1 MAELIYPNVAGNYQQ
16 GLGYGRQLRA
26 QDMAQQ
32 NQSRLS
38 ELAARAY
45 GASPDERGSLIQQ
58 AIGVDPQAGFAL
70 NEQLSG
76 QDKARSSELLRK
88 ARLLESAPEQY
99 KASLYKQIYPTIA
112 QELPGVPTEY
122 TPEVAEGIRAYIAA
136 HSGAPDLG
144 DRYRVVGG
152 TLVDLQNPTQAVYTA
167 PQRYLTDSG
176 LIEIGPEGPRELTL
190 GGPSGQPMGVS
201 IDPNL
206 PPEVQADIRAR
217 PGMYNEGG
225 PADVEVPAQ
234 TAIAAQMPQG
244 GRILP
249 RGAGDQAERLQLA
262 RDAAARSAEVSRLAV
277 EAADQRR
284 RFGTIPAGFRVN
296 AAGTALEAVPGG
308 PKPAGS
314 AATEGERKAAT
325 LLKRLEGS
333 LSQLE
338 TAVRENPAAA
348 SPSMAAE
355 IGRGLPLI
363 GDVAANALNSQERQR
378 VEAAQLDILDA
389 ALTLGTGA
397 AYTREQLQGYRRSF
411 FPQIGDSDATIRD
424 KSARLDNVIEA
435 ARIAAGRAAPAA
447 SAQPATQTRPALPP
461 GFSWED

>member
-176 LIEIGPEGPRELTL
+176 LIEIGPEGPRELTI
-190 GGPSGQPMGVS
+190 GGGQPSGAY
-201 IDPNL
+201 IDPSL

-217 PGMYNEGG
+217 PGMYSEGG
-225 PADVEVPAQ
+225 PADVAVPAQ

-249 RGAGDQAERLQLA
+249 RGAADQAERLQLA
-262 RDAAARSAEVSRLAV
+262 RDAAARSAEASRLAV

-284 RFGTIPAGFRVN
+284 RFGNIPTGFRVN